1 MARGPCTF
9 RQLDVTRA
17 LRAAAAAGIEVQR
30 IEIEKDGRIVV
41 VAGKVL
47 ESPRDDENNRS
58 EWDDADDTPSATIR
72 K

>member
-17 LRAAAAAGIEVQR
+17 LRGAAAAGIPVQR
-30 IEIEKDGRIVV
+30 VEIDKEGKIVV
-41 VAGKVL
+41 ITGKSP
-47 ESPRDDENNRS
+47 ESPRDSEDKRN
-58 EWDDADDTPSATIR
+58 EWDEV